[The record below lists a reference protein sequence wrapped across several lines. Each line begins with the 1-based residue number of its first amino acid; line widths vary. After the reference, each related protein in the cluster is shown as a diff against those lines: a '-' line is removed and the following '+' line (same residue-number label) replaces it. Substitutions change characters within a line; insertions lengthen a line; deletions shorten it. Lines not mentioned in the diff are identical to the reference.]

1 MKIRNLF
8 ASALVGGM
16 ALVGGLEA
24 RAQTT
29 NNLPEGATNVSA
41 GPVTS
46 NASLDLARTTQ
57 HLFQASSG
65 VGGYLQGGNV
75 SNWFDKGYSTNLVAI
90 PNEGYSFASWSSGST
105 DPTKSVILNDPTNL
119 FANFSSNSYEVVF
132 RDAHN
137 GVDVTN
143 TFGHGAS
150 FTTNFPEYVYTGN
163 GTRYKATSIVADGIA
178 VTNMH

>member
-1 MKIRNLF
+1 MKIRNLL

-16 ALVGGLEA
+16 ALVGGLES
-24 RAQTT
+24 RADTYPL
-29 NNLPEGATNVSA
+29 NGATNISA
-41 GPVTS
+41 GPVTN
-46 NASLDLARTTQ
+46 NASLDVGRTTQ

-75 SNWFDKGYSTNLVAI
+75 SNWFDKGYSTNLIAV
-90 PNEGYSFASWSSGST
+90 PTEGYHFTSWNSGSVNAT
-105 DPTKSVILNDPTNL
+105 NYVTLNSPTNL
-119 FANFSSNSYEVVF
+119 VASFSPNVYEVVF

-150 FTTNFPEYVYTGN
+150 FTTNFPEYVYTGD